1 MPTVEI
7 ITLLFGGIGIGG
19 VTAFLLTKVIPLSSN
34 KTNKLR
40 DAGQIPPIP
49 EMKTVLEKFE
59 VERARREYKALRLEK
74 ELHADML
81 TRVYQAEADKR
92 ITKRE
97 RELLST
103 KYREQIR
110 NLDEKLNDSELI
122 MEANELANLREEM
135 LNLFRTKIAQMERR
149 LGELMSKLDQV
160 KGPLRVP
167 VPPLAPPKERVR
179 TPAVEVSTAEE
190 EHKEITSAPVIM
202 EKSEQVAVQPPEQ
215 KISAPDAP
223 VADERVKA
231 IRNEV
236 LEALARLEQMDVE
249 S

>member
-7 ITLLFGGIGIGG
+7 ITLLLGGIGIGG
-19 VTAFLLTKVIPLSSN
+19 TTAFLLTRVLTRSTQKMKSTGEVGPAAL
-34 KTNKLR
+34 
-40 DAGQIPPIP
+40 P
-49 EMKTVLEKFE
+49 EMKTILENFE
-59 VERARREYKALRLEK
+59 VERARSEYKALRLEK

-81 TRVYQAEADKR
+81 TRVYQAEVDKR
-92 ITKRE
+92 ITRRE

-110 NLDEKLNDSELI
+110 NLDEKLQDSELI

-135 LNLFRTKIAQMERR
+135 LNLFKTKIAQMERR
-149 LGELMSKLDQV
+149 LGELMSKLEQV

-167 VPPLAPPKERVR
+167 IPPLEPPKERVR
-179 TPAVEVSTAEE
+179 TPAVESPKAEE
-190 EHKEITSAPVIM
+190 MRKEIAGAPVSI
-202 EKSEQVAVQPPEQ
+202 EKSEPNPPPQ
-215 KISAPDAP
+215 NVDVLDVPA
-223 VADERVKA
+223 ADERVKA
-231 IRNEV
+231 IKNEV